1 MDNNKQENAKE
12 VLTIHDVARE
22 LGVSASTVSRAI
34 SGKGRIGE
42 STRQRVLQ
50 YINEKSFY
58 PNASARSLAQSRTY
72 NIAIIM
78 PEVKDLVD
86 MPFFHTCMH
95 GAEEVAQ
102 ANDYDLLVVT
112 TDGVNL
118 KPLERMVNNRKVD
131 GMILTRTYENDVFQA
146 YLKQTGIPFVSIGRS
161 DDEDVVQVDHDNTGA
176 CQELV
181 SLLFS
186 KGIKRV
192 AYLGGGME
200 QMVNKS
206 RYAGYEKAY
215 ELSGRSIDTS
225 CVYTGLSTKFQVSKA
240 VDELLKR
247 QVDCML
253 CQDDYICDEVVHHL
267 AERGVT
273 IPGDMRVASC
283 HHSRLLDNFPVT
295 ITSLKFDTME
305 IGRKACE
312 VLLAQINGEEV
323 KKLTLLDYEI
333 NLKESTKQEAER
345 IANKVTK

>member
-1 MDNNKQENAKE
+1 MDSINKEQSKE

-42 STRQRVLQ
+42 ETRQRVLQ

-58 PNASARSLAQSRTY
+58 PNATARSLAQSRTY

-131 GMILTRTYENDVFQA
+131 GMILTRTYENDLFQA
-146 YLKQTGIPFVSIGRS
+146 YLKKSGIPFVSVGRS
-161 DDEDVVQVDHDNTGA
+161 KDDSVVQIDHDNSGA
-176 CQELV
+176 CKELV

-200 QMVNKS
+200 QMVNIS
-206 RYAGYEKAY
+206 RFEGYSAAYKEAGRKVE
-215 ELSGRSIDTS
+215 SGM
-225 CVYTGLSTKFQVSKA
+225 VYTGLSTKFQVSKA
-240 VDELLKR
+240 VDELLKSK
-247 QVDCML
+247 VDCML

-267 AERGVT
+267 ADKGIA
-273 IPGDMRVASC
+273 IPADMKVASC
-283 HHSRLLDNFPVT
+283 HHSRLLDNYPVT

-323 KKLTLLDYEI
+323 EKLTLLDYEI
-333 NLKESTKQEAER
+333 NLKESTK
-345 IANKVTK
+345 